1 MGALHSQAWHF
12 MLYCQSMDDYFVVVV
27 VVAVSLYYC
36 LWLSDKQKQNVQF
49 WSKSY
54 MFSHWPCSVTLG
66 GQIRRSQCMVVD
78 IVVAVVA
85 VGVVVLA
92 GDVVDIAIEV
102 EGSCPTLSLGRGLV
116 DIGQVVGTEPAM
128 GQARVDQLPHSRQLL
143 DLTTYLSEQHFAV
156 AIDAARSAFAV
167 VSR

>member
-1 MGALHSQAWHF
+1 MI
-12 MLYCQSMDDYFVVVV
+12 YFVVVVV

-36 LWLSDKQKQNVQF
+36 LWLSGQNRSKNAQF
-49 WSKSY
+49 LEQNPTC
-54 MFSHWPCSVTLG
+54 FAHWPCSVTLG

-78 IVVAVVA
+78 IVVVVVA
-85 VGVVVLA
+85 VGVVVLV

-102 EGSCPTLSLGRGLV
+102 KGSWPTLGLGRGLV

-128 GQARVDQLPHSRQLL
+128 GQDRVDQLPHSRQLL